1 MDHETQVA
9 STSDENIPAMPQNS
23 PTSLLSP
30 SDSKRKVQFGTVIIN
45 EHPII
50 VGCNP
55 AVSSG
60 VPLSIDWERIS
71 QRVMSIHDYETIRE
85 PDRVEDHSMLLKD
98 STDRY
103 YILQNLGYSYKEMRE
118 AEKTVDMIRK
128 FRQQSYEESEYDI
141 YMDTRDDEE
150 CQHRSRMAQERLS
163 ARSSNNRTAL
173 TKSIHQISTNLIPRR
188 LRVRSMFRVRPVSG

>member
-118 AEKTVDMIRK
+118 AEKAVDMIRK

>member
-23 PTSLLSP
+23 PTSSLSP

-118 AEKTVDMIRK
+118 AEKAVDMIRK

>member
-71 QRVMSIHDYETIRE
+71 QRVMSIHDYETLRE

-118 AEKTVDMIRK
+118 AEKAVDMIRK

>member
-71 QRVMSIHDYETIRE
+71 QRVMSIHDFETIRE

-118 AEKTVDMIRK
+118 AEKAVDMIRK

>member
-71 QRVMSIHDYETIRE
+71 QRVMSIHDFETIRE

>member
-118 AEKTVDMIRK
+118 AEKAVDMIRK

-163 ARSSNNRTAL
+163 ARSSSNRTAL